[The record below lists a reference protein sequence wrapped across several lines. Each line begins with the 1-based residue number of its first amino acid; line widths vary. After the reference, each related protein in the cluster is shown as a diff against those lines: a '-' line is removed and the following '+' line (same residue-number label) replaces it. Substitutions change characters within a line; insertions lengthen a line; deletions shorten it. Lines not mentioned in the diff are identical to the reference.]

1 MEEKNLF
8 QKLFAKILDIFKG
21 MKWQTIII
29 LALSLVVLIG
39 VGALIIGATN
49 KEGQLTT
56 ISESSLKEV
65 LEISELGT
73 AEYIYNAV
81 AERKTDDGKK
91 TKFYVAYEGIVTAG
105 IDFNKITFD
114 IKEDTKE
121 IKIVVPAVEIQN
133 YDVVMDNDHMH
144 FIYMKDKYE
153 TETVTLEAYQFCLND
168 LKQRLEQDTVIK
180 DAAKTNAISTV
191 EALFK
196 PWLNAV
202 DSEYKLEVVYGG

>member
-1 MEEKNLF
+1 MEEKNLV

-21 MKWQTIII
+21 MKWQTILIF
-29 LALSLVVLIG
+29 ALSLVVL
-39 VGALIIGATN
+39 VGIAGFIISATN

-56 ISESSLKEV
+56 VSESSLKEV

-73 AEYIYNAV
+73 AEYTYNAI
-81 AERKTDDGKK
+81 AECKTDNGKK
-91 TKFYVAYEGIVTAG
+91 TKYYVAYEGIVSAG

-114 IKEDTKE
+114 INEDSKE

-133 YDVVMDNDHMH
+133 RKVVMGSME
-144 FIYMKDKYE
+144 FIFVKEKYD
-153 TETVTLEAYQFCLND
+153 TETVSQEAYQLCIND
-168 LKQRLEQDTVIK
+168 LKQRTEKDTIIT
-180 DAAKTNAISTV
+180 DAAKINAISIV